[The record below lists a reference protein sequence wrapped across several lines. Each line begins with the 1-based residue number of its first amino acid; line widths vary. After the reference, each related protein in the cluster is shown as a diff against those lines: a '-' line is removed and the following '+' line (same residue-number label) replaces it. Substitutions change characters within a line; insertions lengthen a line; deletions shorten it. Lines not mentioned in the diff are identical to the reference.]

1 MENIRNFFANVKN
14 DYLVNKTTAGEN
26 RVASG
31 IKIGICLLLYFAAL
45 FLQIRLSTLTN
56 IAGVIAQIQVMVSV
70 YLVVAVKNK
79 GYQIAVG
86 INILVSVIIA
96 IIIVFLTGNMD
107 AIPGVV
113 VPLCTIIT
121 ISIISFYEKSF
132 ETKLTEVTEQKKEL
146 STLYDELASTEK
158 EILQQNVKLKDLN
171 RKMKQR
177 EVRLNYLAYTDVLT
191 GLPNREMLLNKLDS
205 LVERAQE
212 KQSHFAVVFIDLDD
226 FKKINDYK
234 GHYIGDLLLKSI
246 ADKIKKIVYQ
256 QDMLGR
262 LGGDEFTLIIQ
273 RDLSEIEIFEY
284 VEKIRTAL
292 LEPFVVENME
302 LNISASFGIA
312 LYPRDGIT
320 ATELLN
326 YSDIAMYKAKEFG
339 KNRVQFIN
347 QRIVSSD

>member
-1 MENIRNFFANVKN
+1 MEKIKNITDHKINYF
-14 DYLVNKTTAGEN
+14 DNKKTAEESKVVLG
-26 RVASG
+26 S
-31 IKIGICLLLYFAAL
+31 KIVISLLIYFTAI
-45 FLQIRLSTLTN
+45 FLELRLSTASS
-56 IAGVIAQIQVMVSV
+56 IAGVVAQLQVIVSV
-70 YLVVAVKNK
+70 YLVVAVRDK
-79 GYQIAVG
+79 GYQIAVV
-86 INILVSVIIA
+86 INILVALIVGIAVVIG
-96 IIIVFLTGNMD
+96 TGNLD
-107 AIPGVV
+107 AIPGVI
-113 VPLCTIIT
+113 VPICTIIT
-121 ISIISFYEKSF
+121 ISIISFYEKGF
-132 ETKLTEVTEQKKEL
+132 ESKLAEVTEQKKEL
-146 STLYDELASTEK
+146 STLYDELANSEK
-158 EILQQNVKLKDLN
+158 RILQQNVKLKELN

-191 GLPNREMLLNKLDS
+191 GLPNREMLINKLDL
-205 LVERAQE
+205 LVERSQE
-212 KQSHFAVVFIDLDD
+212 RQERFAVVFIDLDN

-246 ADKIKKIVYQ
+246 ADKIKEIIYQ

-292 LEPFVVENME
+292 LETFVVENMK

-320 ATELLN
+320 AAELLN
-326 YSDIAMYKAKEFG
+326 YSDIAMYRAKEFG

-347 QRIVSSD
+347 QRV

>member
-1 MENIRNFFANVKN
+1 MEKIKN
-14 DYLVNKTTAGEN
+14 LTDHKINHFDNKKTAEESKVVLGSKIVISLLVYFTA
-26 RVASG
+26 
-31 IKIGICLLLYFAAL
+31 I
-45 FLQIRLSTLTN
+45 FLELRLSTASSV
-56 IAGVIAQIQVMVSV
+56 AGVVAQLQVIVSV
-70 YLVVAVKNK
+70 YLVVAVRDK
-79 GYQIAVG
+79 GYRIAVV
-86 INILVSVIIA
+86 INILVALIVGFAVVIGA
-96 IIIVFLTGNMD
+96 GNLD
-107 AIPGVV
+107 AIPGVI
-113 VPLCTIIT
+113 VPICTII
-121 ISIISFYEKSF
+121 IVSIISFYEKGF
-132 ETKLTEVTEQKKEL
+132 ESKLAEVIEQKKEL
-146 STLYDELASTEK
+146 STLYDDLARSEK
-158 EILQQNVKLKDLN
+158 EILQQNVKLKELH

-191 GLPNREMLLNKLDS
+191 GLPNREMLINKLDF
-205 LVERAQE
+205 LVERSQE
-212 KQSHFAVVFIDLDD
+212 RQERFAVVFIDLDN

-246 ADKIKKIVYQ
+246 ADKIKKIIYQ

-273 RDLSEIEIFEY
+273 RDLSEVEIFEY

-292 LEPFVVENME
+292 LETFVVENMQ

-320 ATELLN
+320 AAELLN

-347 QRIVSSD
+347 QRV